1 MLCSW
6 YYIMVMELSGMQ
18 FGLKCEQA
26 LLYLGERSKPRENTR
41 ARGRSAP
48 RSLCPLVRS
57 APRGSVLGSQ
67 QWLGK
72 KKIGTLGTV
81 DSVNLTKLKNPLA
94 CKIFDTM
101 ISLIPTYNSDEH
113 ITGVCLPNQ
122 ICRYTRDTWCSRY
135 TRYSRYSR
143 YKGGELFGIH
153 FTSYIKAYNTC
164 FGDSEDTHQE

>member
-1 MLCSW
+1 MSCSW
-6 YYIMVMELSGMQ
+6 YYVMVMELSGMQ

-26 LLYLGERSKPRENTR
+26 LLFGRAKQASRERASEGTLCPSL
-41 ARGRSAP
+41 ALPP
-48 RSLCPLVRS
+48 RSLCPSRLCAWFLV
-57 APRGSVLGSQ
+57 VLRE
-67 QWLGK
+67 K
-72 KKIGTLGTV
+72 KLGTLGTV

-101 ISLIPTYNSDEH
+101 ISLISTYNSDEH
-113 ITGVCLPNQ
+113 IAGVCLPNQ

-135 TRYSRYSR
+135 TRYNRYRR